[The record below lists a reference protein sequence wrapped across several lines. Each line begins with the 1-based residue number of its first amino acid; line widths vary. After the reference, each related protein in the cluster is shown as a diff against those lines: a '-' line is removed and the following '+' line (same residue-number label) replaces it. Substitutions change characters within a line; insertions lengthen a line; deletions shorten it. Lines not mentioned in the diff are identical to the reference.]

1 MVRRDK
7 KTQRIV
13 RSAIK
18 FVILK
23 RYKTAAQIM
32 SIAGVSDLTI
42 DRILYEPHNV
52 RKNDLIHT
60 YLKVNHAS
68 KK

>member
-1 MVRRDK
+1 
-7 KTQRIV
+7 
-13 RSAIK
+13 
-18 FVILK
+18 
-23 RYKTAAQIM
+23 M